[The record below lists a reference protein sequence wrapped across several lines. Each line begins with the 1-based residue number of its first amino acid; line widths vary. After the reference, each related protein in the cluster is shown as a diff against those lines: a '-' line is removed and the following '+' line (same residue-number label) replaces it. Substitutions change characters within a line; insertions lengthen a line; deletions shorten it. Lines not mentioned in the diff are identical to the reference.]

1 MNKGAAEK
9 WFKQAKHDLEM
20 AERNIQIEGYDVAA
34 FLAHQAVEKLLKS
47 ILIVEGKE
55 VPKTHK
61 LDKLG
66 QLLNLQTEVVDKVL
80 DLTEDYALSRY
91 PDISL
96 EVPYLEYDKETAE
109 RKVAIAKE
117 IFEIL
122 KNRYEGR

>member
-1 MNKGAAEK
+1 MNKETAEK

-66 QLLNLQTEVVDKVL
+66 QLLTLQSEVVDKIL

-96 EVPYLEYDKETAE
+96 EVPYLEYDKEIAE
-109 RKVAIAKE
+109 RKVTIAKE

>member
-9 WFKQAKHDLEM
+9 WFKQARHDLEM
-20 AERNIQIEGYDVAA
+20 AKRNIQIEGYDVAA

-55 VPKTHK
+55 IPKTHK

-66 QLLNLQTEVVDKVL
+66 QLLNLQSEVIDKIL

-109 RKVAIAKE
+109 RKVAIAEE